1 MWQVVFAHISVE
13 SRVVNPDVNGLL
25 DGSGDAIPVSIRVG
39 TQRSDNINQ
48 RAERSL
54 LNERIREVNITLDWL
69 KHDIYMYESRLLA
82 IITQEHMVECKEF
95 IKGHREQRH
104 KSVMERQEKKYLKL
118 WDQKY
123 NSSNGT
129 GGHSNQDKNS
139 KTNTK
144 CWVVNLSSQPL
155 SLAQE
160 TGLAH
165 GPNFTVTPRPTLS
178 RIHNSSGGGMPK
190 P

>member
-1 MWQVVFAHISVE
+1 MKTCNYQNHRRFSLKYLG
-13 SRVVNPDVNGLL
+13 NGI
-25 DGSGDAIPVSIRVG
+25 IPVSIRLKNSVR
-39 TQRSDNINQ
+39 TQRSDIIIQ

-69 KHDIYMYESRLLA
+69 KHDTYMYESKLSA
-82 IITQEHMVECKEF
+82 IISQDHMVECKEF
-95 IKGHREQRH
+95 IKEHKELRH
-104 KSVMERQEKKYLKL
+104 KSVMERQKKKYLKL

-123 NSSNGT
+123 KSGNSGNGT
-129 GGHSNQDKNS
+129 GGHSNLDKNS
-139 KTNTK
+139 RTNTK

-160 TGLAH
+160 TVLAH
-165 GPNFTVTPRPTLS
+165 GPNFTVAPKTSLPR
-178 RIHNSSGGGMPK
+178 IYNSSRGGMPK